1 MSKISFI
8 LLPMGTL
15 HKKRETKWSKN
26 FPAGY
31 VGKFYRN
38 LADNVNYD
46 LLGSDLYG
54 SIANDY
60 DIPSDDVRKYI
71 LATKDFAKGIQT
83 LIIAWRKIWNF
94 Q

>member
-8 LLPMGTL
+8 LLPMGTF

-26 FPAGY
+26 FPVGC